1 MSKKKTNK
9 PEIEVA
15 EESKEQ
21 KDVSQVKNVSKH
33 GKRYN
38 KVRLSL
44 DSHLSSTNNKMLTV
58 EEAVEFLKKSSNTK
72 FVETVELHIN
82 VIESGLKGEV
92 LLPYSTGKTVRIAV
106 ADESVIEKLDKNII
120 DFDILVST
128 PAMMPKLTKYAK
140 ILGPKGLMP
149 NPKSGTVGANTADI
163 VQKFSGNTLRYKTE
177 PKAPIIHMSVG
188 KIDFTSDK
196 LIENIN
202 TIIKSLDKKNL
213 KSIFISTTM
222 SPSIELN
229 I

>member
-9 PEIEVA
+9 PEIEVV

-44 DSHLSSTNNKMLTV
+44 DSQLSSTNNKMLTV
-58 EEAVEFLKKSSNTK
+58 EEAVEFLKKNSNTK

-82 VIESGLKGEV
+82 VVESGLKGEV

-213 KSIFISTTM
+213 KSIFISATM
-222 SPSIELN
+222 SPSIELK